1 MPWQA
6 LGMRTRF
13 GLLAVVVLLLPTA
26 CSDDEPAEPPV
37 AQVTTD
43 ADCVT
48 SIPDEVF
55 TTLGWVPTVDG
66 ATSTV
71 RGCRRQ
77 ASQGYVE
84 VRRRTANYDRVCA
97 TLDRTGT
104 PGPGVPAPWLGED
117 VKACAVEPDA
127 TGGQNVGQTKVV
139 LAEGK
144 QQVLQIFVAALTDT
158 PQGKVRKAVKQLVAA
173 NPKS

>member
-6 LGMRTRF
+6 LDMRTRF
-13 GLLAVVVLLLPTA
+13 GILAVAVLLLPTG
-26 CSDDEPAEPPV
+26 CSDDEPTDAPTAV
-37 AQVTTD
+37 ATSD

-55 TTLGWVPTVDG
+55 ATLGWAPTVDG

-84 VRRRTANYDRVCA
+84 VRRRTASYDQVCA

-104 PGPGVPAPWLGED
+104 VGPGVPAPWLGAD

-139 LAEGK
+139 VPDGK
-144 QQVLQIFVAALTDT
+144 GQVLQIFVAALTDT
-158 PQGKVRKAVKQLVAA
+158 PQGKVRKAIKQLLAA

>member
-1 MPWQA
+1 
-6 LGMRTRF
+6 MRTRF
-13 GLLAVVVLLLPTA
+13 GLLAVMVLLLSTA
-26 CSDDEPAEPPV
+26 CSEDDTTAPPTAEP
-37 AQVTTD
+37 TTA

-55 TTLGWVPTVDG
+55 TTLGWTPTADG

-77 ASQGYVE
+77 ATQGYVE
-84 VRRRTANYDRVCA
+84 VRRRTASYDTVCA

-104 PGPGVPAPWLGED
+104 PGPGVPAPWLGAD
-117 VKACAVEPDA
+117 VTACAVEPDA

-139 LAEGK
+139 LRDGK
-144 QQVLQIFVAALTDT
+144 KQVLQIFVAALTDT
-158 PQGKVRKAVKQLVAA
+158 PQQKIRKAIKQLLSA